1 MATGTMTK
9 SARSTIRRLTASA
22 LLSLAVVLLGFG
34 GFAARTSP
42 AADTRWNARLAK
54 LDPVRPMDY
63 LELAEE
69 VADAATSEAERQLA
83 GELFGFAGA
92 LDSARLGRSAMLAL
106 ASIAQTPQ
114 EKARATAAAE
124 LVGGR
129 GAIRRGLTAEP
140 AQLEALARAISFHRR
155 GEGRKA
161 LNALKQDNADALLE
175 LVGER
180 LAGGADVFREECK
193 ATRAGGAGVTD
204 EDIIANGLLIE
215 LALRSGELRAPGLDL
230 ALQGDEPLIEI
241 DLSDPVSTWRV
252 DPSRAWWREG
262 KWSESR

>member
-1 MATGTMTK
+1 MTTGTMTK

-22 LLSLAVVLLGFG
+22 LLSLTVLSLGLG

-63 LELAEE
+63 LELGVV

-175 LVGER
+175 RVGEV
-180 LAGGADVFREECK
+180 LAGGAEVFRAEC
-193 ATRAGGAGVTD
+193 RAMKPGVPAVVD
-204 EDIIANGLLIE
+204 EDTVSRGLYVE
-215 LALRSGELRAPGLDL
+215 LALRAGELRGAGLDL
-230 ALQGDEPLIEI
+230 FLEGDAPLIEI
-241 DLSDPVSTWRV
+241 DLADPEGTWGV
-252 DPSRAWWREG
+252 DPRRPWWRDG
-262 KWSESR
+262 SWAGNG